1 MPRRHSW
8 FAFAVLCGVIV
19 FGLFG
24 VAASFAQV
32 NTATLTGVVS
42 DPQGLAVSGA
52 KVTVSSE
59 KTGAERTA
67 TADEVGRYR
76 IVGLTPGEYKVRVEG
91 PSTFAPYE
99 NSAVQVTVG
108 AEAILNVT
116 LTIGTQQQIVTVTTE
131 TAPIE
136 TTRSESAQ
144 TVEQRQ
150 INNLP
155 INGRNYINFTLLNSQ
170 TTRDVAPTIGPAP
183 NSGLNISGARA
194 RSNMVSVDG
203 ADFGDNSVDGVRT
216 TRRRGQHR
224 HQGRH

>member
-24 VAASFAQV
+24 VVASFAQV
-32 NTATLTGVVS
+32 NTATLTGVVT

-116 LTIGTQQQIVTVTTE
+116 LTIGTQQQ
-131 TAPIE
+131 
-136 TTRSESAQ
+136 
-144 TVEQRQ
+144 
-150 INNLP
+150 
-155 INGRNYINFTLLNSQ
+155 
-170 TTRDVAPTIGPAP
+170 
-183 NSGLNISGARA
+183 
-194 RSNMVSVDG
+194 
-203 ADFGDNSVDGVRT
+203 
-216 TRRRGQHR
+216 
-224 HQGRH
+224 